1 MNAGL
6 QQLGM
11 LDWAVAACPMEG
23 QTVCGDL
30 HLVRSFE
37 QGVLVAVV
45 DGVGHGEQARAAA
58 RAAVEILER
67 NANQPV
73 TALVKSCHEA
83 LMETRGVVMTVASLQ
98 WPENTM
104 TWLGVGNVEGRLLR
118 HRPGFGLS
126 SESVLLRGG
135 LVGYQIPPLYAV
147 VVPIHAGD
155 LMIFVSDGLQS
166 NFDSG
171 IDHLGSPQQIA
182 DRILARSFKGT
193 DDGIALVVRFRG
205 RTNE

>member
-6 QQLGM
+6 QHLGM
-11 LDWAVAACPMEG
+11 VDWAVAARPLEG
-23 QTVCGDL
+23 QAVCGDL
-30 HLVRSFE
+30 HLVRSFD

-67 NANQPV
+67 NADQPV
-73 TALVKSCHEA
+73 TVLVKLCHEA

-104 TWLGVGNVEGRLLR
+104 SWLGVGNVEGRLLR
-118 HRPGFGLS
+118 NRPGFGLC

-147 VVPIHAGD
+147 VVPIRAGD
-155 LMIFVSDGLQS
+155 LMIFASDGLQTD
-166 NFDSG
+166 FDSSV
-171 IDHLGSPQQIA
+171 DCSASPQQIA
-182 DRILARSFKGT
+182 DRVLARSFKGT
-193 DDGIALVVRFRG
+193 DDGIALVVRYHG